1 MQNCTAHAFSI
12 ELPRSAKNTLNVS
25 KSIFQANCKRTIT
38 EVISAF
44 SSPSVLLSKPGAV
57 LATKFTGKFKVQL
70 LHILMFQRKNVSPSA
85 IMALEVYLHFSILNK
100 TPYSSTKARL
110 QTLLNIYLTSIKTN
124 HTDTELPP
132 KAGSPVLV
140 KKYSIYS

>member
-12 ELPRSAKNTLNVS
+12 ELPRSAKNTLNIS

-44 SSPSVLLSKPGAV
+44 SSPSVLLSKLGAV

-70 LHILMFQRKNVSPSA
+70 LHILLFQRKNVSPSA
-85 IMALEVYLHFSILNK
+85 IMALEVYLHFSILSEV
-100 TPYSSTKARL
+100 Y
-110 QTLLNIYLTSIKTN
+110 
-124 HTDTELPP
+124 
-132 KAGSPVLV
+132 
-140 KKYSIYS
+140 